1 MDAFAFIYTR
11 WLHANAPIQNEETDS
26 EKKKYYQQTLF
37 QIVIENKSR
46 KYQNLHDNLKFLF
59 STKNNNNNKRE
70 KNVIQRSSLLSY
82 LQSFEVYPWSRKKKT
97 AFIVHAAHESSLVA
111 F

>member
-11 WLHANAPIQNEETDS
+11 LHANAPIQNEETDS
-26 EKKKYYQQTLF
+26 EKKKNYQQTLF

-59 STKNNNNNKRE
+59 STKSNNNKRE
-70 KNVIQRSSLLSY
+70 EKVI
-82 LQSFEVYPWSRKKKT
+82 KKKEREKPT
-97 AFIVHAAHESSLVA
+97 RIAFYRKYL
-111 F
+111 